1 MHSPASILDT
11 SLAGMGGS
19 PAPMVTQSSG
29 AGRGGVV
36 TESDRPKVLTPRTE
50 PTGGRLPSAMGK
62 NRNTEEVYIY
72 NTIWHQWLWVSACS
86 DMYGYRTIAS

>member
-1 MHSPASILDT
+1 MVPSRSGRSSVISIYSPASILDT
-11 SLAGMGGS
+11 SLAGTGGS

-50 PTGGRLPSAMGK
+50 PTRGRLPSAMGK
-62 NRNTEEVYIY
+62 KQQYRRGIY
-72 NTIWHQWLWVSACS
+72 L
-86 DMYGYRTIAS
+86 